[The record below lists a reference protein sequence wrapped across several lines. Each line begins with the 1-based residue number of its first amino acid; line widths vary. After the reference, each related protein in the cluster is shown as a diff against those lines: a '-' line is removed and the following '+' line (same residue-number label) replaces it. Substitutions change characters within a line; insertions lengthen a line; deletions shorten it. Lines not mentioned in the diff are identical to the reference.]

1 MTLPP
6 GRLKLATSPSW
17 TGSLPLVKTI
27 GIVVVEVF
35 AARLAGVLV
44 AAMTETLAA
53 NQVVGQCSQAI
64 ELSVRPAIFDRY
76 ILAFDIAGF
85 LQTLTECVHLGRV
98 AVRRCAIEKSDH
110 RERLLLRT
118 HREWPCR
125 HHTAEKRDEIASLH
139 VPPREDH
146 VLCREIL
153 RFSGKPP

>member
-1 MTLPP
+1 M
-6 GRLKLATSPSW
+6 R
-17 TGSLPLVKTI
+17 
-27 GIVVVEVF
+27 
-35 AARLAGVLV
+35 
-44 AAMTETLAA
+44 
-53 NQVVGQCSQAI
+53 QAI

-76 ILAFDIAGF
+76 ILALDIAGF

-125 HHTAEKRDEIASLH
+125 HAAEKRDEIASLH

-146 VLCREIL
+146 ALCREIL
-153 RFSGKPP
+153 VRFSGKPP